1 MKKNMIA
8 LAVAAAMVP
17 GFAAAEG
24 ATVSGF
30 VEVSYTNSSDLK
42 DTADA
47 KTSAFGAN
55 GEIDVRNTMGDVTVG
70 LDVDMDLA
78 VGGGSAE
85 LEQAFFA
92 WNAGAATIIGGVINN
107 PIGLDAEDKPD
118 MVMNTH
124 SAVYDALDS
133 QTALGGNNIAGLAAA
148 FGAGPATVT
157 LALLNDIGH
166 NTDDNGDDTHS
177 IAAVVN
183 MSPIDGLDLELGHV
197 TQEHDGVTVTGVTAD
212 DANYK
217 LADGTNVIAG
227 VGNVTNFN
235 AAYTMGQFSASLD
248 YLMPS
253 EVIDSVYDITLGF
266 QANDK
271 LGVALRISEL
281 AYADDADVDGV
292 SSSLD
297 GAVYDASAAALNV
310 NYKIADNLKV
320 AAELYTSE
328 TDAPGD
334 EGKDKATIKFVA
346 TF

>member
-1 MKKNMIA
+1 MNKKMIA

-30 VEVSYTNSSDLK
+30 VDIIYTGDGNTDSFS
-42 DTADA
+42 AD
-47 KTSAFGAN
+47 
-55 GEIDVRNTMGDVTVG
+55 GEIDVRSTMGDVTVG
-70 LDVDMDLA
+70 LDVDVDLA
-78 VGGGSAE
+78 NSAGDAE

-92 WNAGAATIIGGVINN
+92 WNTGPATIIGGVINN
-107 PIGLDAEDKPD
+107 PIGLDAEDAPD
-118 MVMNTH
+118 MAMTSH
-124 SAVYDALDS
+124 SMVYNALDS
-133 QTALGGNNIAGLAAA
+133 QTVLGGNNIAGLAAA
-148 FGAGPATVT
+148 FSAGPATIT
-157 LALLNDIGH
+157 AALLNDIQH
-166 NTDDNGDDTHS
+166 ASDDSGDDTHS
-177 IAAVVN
+177 LALVVN

-197 TQEHDGVTVTGVTAD
+197 SQERDGVTVTGVTAG

-271 LGVALRISEL
+271 LGLGLRFGEL
-281 AYADDADVDGV
+281 SYASTADVDGV
-292 SSSLD
+292 SSDISS
-297 GAVYDASAAALNV
+297 AVYDQSTTTLYAS
-310 NYKIADNLKV
+310 YSIADNLS
-320 AAELYTSE
+320 AALEYKSSESDMPGSKTDDSATLEL
-328 TDAPGD
+328 
-334 EGKDKATIKFVA
+334 IA